1 MALFYKNGQG
11 GGFSKTLLKYFGKT
25 YCNMLMICQN
35 RINQTGGKG
44 KDTVA
49 KYMKKLGYHY
59 VDTIYDDDFIYDVY
73 ENALGQQKLIIVD
86 AR

>member
-1 MALFYKNGQG
+1 
-11 GGFSKTLLKYFGKT
+11 
-25 YCNMLMICQN
+25 
-35 RINQTGGKG
+35 
-44 KDTVA
+44 
-49 KYMKKLGYHY
+49 MKKLGYHY